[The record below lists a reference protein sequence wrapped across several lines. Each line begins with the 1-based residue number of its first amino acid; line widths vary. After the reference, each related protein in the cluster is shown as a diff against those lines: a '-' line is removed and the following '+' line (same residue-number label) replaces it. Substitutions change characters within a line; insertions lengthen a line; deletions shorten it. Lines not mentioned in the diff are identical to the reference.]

1 VSNYNVPRYIHESSA
16 NAVLG
21 TRGEQTAQALEANL
35 TSLELKLDDLL
46 ASFDEAEWQKVESLK
61 VVKGADVS
69 GKS

>member
-1 VSNYNVPRYIHESSA
+1 
-16 NAVLG
+16 LG

-61 VVKGADVS
+61 VVKGGDVS